1 MQFSEFAFSAFISIF
16 VSSSRTSTTL
26 PQVRTISQNF
36 IGNMTTDQEKQ
47 AIKLLKETSWFHDAP
62 DSLLRSLA
70 GAMVPVEA
78 PNHHLFVEEGENNHN
93 IVLIEEGTL
102 VRTKLSLTDEAG
114 EAPVSLRKMSPDALQ
129 SALSGVSSIRVDEV
143 SGRGRI
149 TGLLHNIQS
158 GSCAYAT
165 ISADGPVKVWIIKGE
180 DFRGVIASPPE
191 NALAVMHA
199 MSRELRVGSKSLRGL
214 MQKFQSSSSGTN
226 VKDGAVVCRVLC
238 YDTTSWVSDG
248 LKPAVEKFN
257 AEQKDGIHIDI
268 TFTTERLSEQS
279 ATYAAGYDAVCCF
292 VNDNANSDVI
302 QTLSLVGVKCI
313 AMRCAGFDR
322 VDTRAATAYGLTVC
336 RVPAYSPYAVAEM
349 AIALLMAVNR
359 KIIKASNRVKM
370 ANFTLDSGLMGMDI
384 HGKTVGVMGTGTYRT
399 VDIVGRCFSSFPASF
414 SPFSFCPFYL
424 SKLFR

>member
-1 MQFSEFAFSAFISIF
+1 MA
-16 VSSSRTSTTL
+16 
-26 PQVRTISQNF
+26 
-36 IGNMTTDQEKQ
+36 TDREKQ

-70 GAMVPVEA
+70 AAMIPVEA
-78 PNHHLFVEEGENNHN
+78 PNCHLFVEEGEDIHN
-93 IVLIEEGTL
+93 IVIIEEGTL
-102 VRTKLSLTDEAG
+102 ARTKLSLTDEAG
-114 EAPVSLRKMSPDALQ
+114 EAPISLRNMSLNGLHT
-129 SALSGVSSIRVDEV
+129 SISGLSSIRVDEV

-149 TGLLHNIQS
+149 TGLLHNIQP
-158 GSCAYAT
+158 GSRAYAT
-165 ISADGPVKVWIIKGE
+165 ISADGPVKVWIIRGE
-180 DFRGVIASPPE
+180 DFREVIASPPE
-191 NALAVMHA
+191 HALAVMHA

-214 MQKFQSSSSGTN
+214 MQKFQSSSSGAN

-238 YDTTSWVSDG
+238 YDTTSWVSEG
-248 LKPAVEKFN
+248 FKSAVETFN
-257 AEQKDGIHIDI
+257 AKQKDGICIDI

-292 VNDNANSDVI
+292 VNDDANSNVI

-359 KIIKASNRVKM
+359 KITKASNRVKM
-370 ANFTLDSGLMGMDI
+370 ANFTLDSGLMGVDI
-384 HGKTVGVMGTGTYRT
+384 HGKTVGVMGTGKYRT
-399 VDIVGRCFSSFPASF
+399 VEKVRMV
-414 SPFSFCPFYL
+414 Y
-424 SKLFR
+424 